1 MENLIGV
8 AVKAIILF
16 ERKALIIQ
24 RSSDVE
30 SNPDIWEFV
39 GGKLEFGESLE
50 DCLRREIREEVNLDV
65 EVKELLYATT
75 FMVDEM
81 KQTVILA
88 YVCNA
93 SIEHVTLSSEHK
105 SYMWANKD
113 QMKALLWN
121 PILQDHELYSVWD
134 RLCID

>member
-8 AVKAIILF
+8 AVKAVILF

-65 EVKELLYATT
+65 EIKDLLYATA
-75 FMVDEM
+75 FMLDER
-81 KQTVILA
+81 KQTVFLV

-93 SIEHVTLSSEHK
+93 SI
-105 SYMWANKD
+105 D
-113 QMKALLWN
+113 
-121 PILQDHELYSVWD
+121 ILRYHRNIRAIFGLIKI
-134 RLCID
+134 R